1 MPFSARNKANLGK
14 SGNRPVYIPKGA
26 LGPVMRLSL
35 MPATILTYSALTFS
49 KLGYCALRH
58 SAAVAT
64 YVPGEDLTA
73 QTATSASLPFH
84 THSFG
89 GSMAIRA
96 LELGSAATGGQFNTV
111 SDWQRLSY
119 ILAASAVA
127 FFGYRSYT
135 SVSGE

>member
-1 MPFSARNKANLGK
+1 MQLQCRH
-14 SGNRPVYIPKGA
+14 
-26 LGPVMRLSL
+26 LSL
-35 MPATILTYSALTFS
+35 HTRSHGCCLLPAPRQLNTATCSYTVVGKQA
-49 KLGYCALRH
+49 GQYRH